1 MPVIEGLDQ
10 RFDRMKKLVGAT
22 MATALMLT
30 VGMATAPRAYA
41 ISQPT
46 AKISFTFDDSLNSA
60 DAYAAPI
67 LKAAGFTG
75 TDYVISGCVGMT
87 TAPNTCHANNDATYM
102 TWAQINDLKSQG
114 WEIGSHTVD
123 HSCLASGPT
132 QDADDCT
139 PPYGSLTSSQVL
151 GELTGSLQSIG
162 TNVGTTPTDF
172 ATPYGDWTPPVLA
185 EIAQVYASHR
195 GFADSIDQTGPAG
208 VPDGVIDHGNTYPY
222 NDYLLYDYQVQG
234 DSTAG
239 GVSVAQVESMIDQT
253 KAANQWLVL
262 TFHDIL
268 PTASADPADY
278 QYSTANFQQIVDYVK
293 ASGIPV
299 VNVSDGLVTNNGNLL
314 PNSSFDTALSSNTAD
329 TTVWSTD
336 NPTDIKQDTGTH
348 GSYPSPTNSVS
359 LTATTTDT
367 HLFSPQV
374 PIDATKTYVLKN
386 FVNVTNM
393 TVATGHEIGFYIDEY
408 DANGT
413 YLQTQYMKSEVGDSA
428 EANGAWVEDLNFT
441 YTPTNASVAKA
452 RLQLVVTANSGAQA
466 YIDNSQWFAEDGST
480 TGNGTVTTSTKAGD
494 VNGDGAVNAL
504 DLSIL
509 LSHWNA
515 TGATKAQGDL
525 SGDGTVN
532 ALDLSILLTNWN
544 K

>member
-1 MPVIEGLDQ
+1 MSTLEALSQKFSDS
-10 RFDRMKKLVGAT
+10 KKLVNA
-22 MATALMLT
+22 ALASVMLLS
-30 VGMATAPRAYA
+30 VGLVAVPHAYA

-46 AKISFTFDDSLNSA
+46 AKVSFTFDDGLASA
-60 DAYAAPI
+60 DTYAAPI

-87 TAPNTCHANNDATYM
+87 TVPNTCHANNDAQYM
-102 TWAQINDLKSQG
+102 SWAQINDLKSQG

-123 HSCLASGPT
+123 HSCLASGPA
-132 QDADDCT
+132 QDPDDCT

-151 GELTGSLQSIG
+151 SELTGSQVAIG

-185 EIAQVYASHR
+185 QIAQVYASHR
-195 GFADSIDQTGPAG
+195 GFADSIDQNG
-208 VPDGVIDHGNTYPY
+208 DGIIDHGNTYPY

-234 DSTAG
+234 DSTVAG
-239 GVSVAQVESMIDQT
+239 GISVAQVESMIDQT

-262 TFHDIL
+262 TFHNIL

-278 QYSTANFQQIVDYVK
+278 EYSTANFQAIVNYVK

-299 VNVSDGLVTNNGNLL
+299 VNVNQGLVTNTGNLL
-314 PNSSFDTALSSNTAD
+314 PNSSFDTPLSSNTAD

-336 NPTDIKQDTGTH
+336 SPTTIKQDTATH

-359 LTATTTDT
+359 LTGTTADT

-374 PIDATKTYVLKN
+374 PIDPTKTYVLKQ

-393 TVATGHEIGFYIDEY
+393 TVATGHEIDFYIDEY
-408 DANGT
+408 DANGN
-413 YLQTQYMKSEVGDSA
+413 YLQTKFMKSEVGDSA
-428 EANGAWVEDLNFT
+428 ELNGAWVEELNFT
-441 YTPTNASVAKA
+441 YTPTNATVAKA

-466 YIDNSQWFAEDGST
+466 YYDNAQWFAEDGST
-480 TGNGTVTTSTKAGD
+480 TSTTTTTEKAGD
-494 VNGDGAVNAL
+494 VNGDGLVNAL
-504 DLSIL
+504 DLSIM

-515 TGATKAQGDL
+515 TGATRAQGDL
-525 SGDGTVN
+525 NGDGVVN
-532 ALDLSILLTNWN
+532 AADLSILLSNWG